1 MLFPA
6 WRAFER
12 GVEVRERHPGARRV
26 EEPPPCDEV
35 VPQLDHARDADMPGR
50 LALGQELLDQPAVVL
65 GEPALGS
72 GEAVRA
78 RGRGA
83 ELSRVEGGIG
93 LHARLYG
100 T

>member
-1 MLFPA
+1 
-6 WRAFER
+6 
-12 GVEVRERHPGARRV
+12 
-26 EEPPPCDEV
+26 
-35 VPQLDHARDADMPGR
+35 MPGR